1 MRSALEVVK
10 AFYAGAAADNGAA
23 MAEQLSP
30 DVIWIEMAG
39 TPYGGTYKGPEAV
52 FSGVF
57 ARLLDE
63 WENFQFTPERFHDA
77 RDSVAAAGWYTGK
90 FRKTGK
96 VLRCRSL
103 HVWDVS
109 EGQVTRFEQ
118 FCDTLIMSRVL
129 T

>member
-10 AFYAGAAADNGAA
+10 AFYAAAAAGNGPV
-23 MAEQLSP
+23 MAEQLAL
-30 DVIWIEMAG
+30 DVTWIEMQG

-57 ARLLDE
+57 ARLADE
-63 WENFQFTPERFHDA
+63 WENFQFMPERFHDA
-77 RDSVAAAGWYTGK
+77 GDSVAASGWYTGR

-96 VLRCRSL
+96 PLRCRTL

-109 EGQVTRFEQ
+109 GAQVKRFEQ

-129 T
+129 S